1 MRAFCV
7 ILVTLVLSAVSYAQ
21 KTVTF
26 PTADGGVVSADS
38 YGTGE
43 HGVVLAHG
51 GRFNKGSWEKQAQAL
66 TAAGFSVL
74 GTDFRGYGQ
83 TRGPGDADPL
93 GAPVYFDRLAPA
105 RYLLHLAAKAVT
117 VDRGAHCLRA
127 ARD

>member
-66 TAAGFSVL
+66 TAAG
-74 GTDFRGYGQ
+74 GRGGAICRRGHSPAPGPRRRDP
-83 TRGPGDADPL
+83 TR
-93 GAPVYFDRLAPA
+93 APVHDCGLA
-105 RYLLHLAAKAVT
+105 T
-117 VDRGAHCLRA
+117 VGSPG
-127 ARD
+127 